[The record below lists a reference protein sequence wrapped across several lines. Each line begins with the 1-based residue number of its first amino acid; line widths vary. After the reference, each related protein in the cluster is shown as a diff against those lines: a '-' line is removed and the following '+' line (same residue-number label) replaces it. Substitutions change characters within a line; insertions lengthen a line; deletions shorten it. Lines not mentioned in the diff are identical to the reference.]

1 MTNNKYNNK
10 LIAPK
15 SDEFTRNPEYF
26 IYKSKRENFR
36 GLNLSTTL
44 SSLKIESKPF
54 YSKEAKVKIKDVNI
68 KECRDNLENTLNLK
82 SIKNTKPFENP
93 NEKLQESKIN
103 QKPND
108 CIIKNTE
115 QSTCSNDDLKET
127 LNKLRII
134 SMGEIKEYIPK
145 NFKIVKK

>member
-1 MTNNKYNNK
+1 LTNNKYNSK

-44 SSLKIESKPF
+44 SSLKIDSKPF

-68 KECRDNLENTLNLK
+68 KDGKDNLENTINLK
-82 SIKNTKPFENP
+82 NFKNKPFENH
-93 NEKLQESKIN
+93 NEKLKESNIK

-115 QSTCSNDDLKET
+115 QSTCTNEDLKDT